1 MALGLKRDNVHPLV
15 TEVAAIVVQ
24 AEILPGGREAAHGG
38 HRPNAKGSSE
48 FHNFRCLFRLQRY
61 K

>member
-1 MALGLKRDNVHPLV
+1 V